1 MDGKR
6 VYQGMKLDGDLGCRL
21 ETHETCVGPL
31 QDKIWDIQ
39 ATGERQP
46 NTLVRSQLGWTKV
59 TAWAALTT
67 LLLFATLNWR
77 GCWLFRNEPQN
88 LAVFF
93 YPFAW
98 LVLFFAVRTR
108 WRLVLLL
115 VTIPALVVYANGRW
129 GLVEMNSGAESAAFQ
144 ALHQMQSSISASRAE
159 HQQKDYPDTLPSIN
173 LSPYAQKYYR
183 FEYIPRRSPN
193 GEVVGYIIQATP
205 ARRDCEFHR
214 SFTITDEGR
223 VFWTLEP
230 RAATL
235 SDMYYSE

>member
-1 MDGKR
+1 MW
-6 VYQGMKLDGDLGCRL
+6 GM
-21 ETHETCVGPL
+21 E
-31 QDKIWDIQ
+31 
-39 ATGERQP
+39 ATGERRR
-46 NTLVRSQLGWTKV
+46 NTFVRSQLGWTKV
-59 TAWAALTT
+59 AVYATLST
-67 LLLFATLNWR
+67 LLLLAILNWR

-98 LVLFFAVRTR
+98 LVLFFAVRAR

-115 VTIPALVVYANGRW
+115 VTIPALLVYANGRW
-129 GLVEMNSGAESAAFQ
+129 ASVEMNSGAESAAFQ

-159 HQQKDYPDTLPSIN
+159 HQQQNYPDILPSMN

-183 FEYIPRRSPN
+183 FAYIPRRSAS
-193 GEVVGYIIQATP
+193 GKIVGYIIQATP

-214 SFTITDEGR
+214 SFTITDDGR

-235 SDMYYSE
+235 SDMYYNE